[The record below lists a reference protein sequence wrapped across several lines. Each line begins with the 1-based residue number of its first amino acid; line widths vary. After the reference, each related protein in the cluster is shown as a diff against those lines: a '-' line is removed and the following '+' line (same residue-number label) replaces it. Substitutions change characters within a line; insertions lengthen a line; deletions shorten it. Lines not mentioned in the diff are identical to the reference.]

1 MMEKEEDR
9 AGFLFVPKKMKA
21 MELGAAAVAVKSG
34 VNRGVAILDFI
45 LRLVAIVATLASAVA
60 MGTTNETLPF
70 FTQFI
75 RFSAQYED
83 FPTFTFFVVAN
94 SVVSVY
100 LVLSL
105 ALSIF
110 HILRSHAHFSRIIL
124 IFFDTV
130 FSNRFRGGCHR
141 VPSAQG
147 EHKGKLVCNLPAV
160 QLLLPADLGLL
171 DRFLRRNPDSHPVDL
186 DVCCCTLSTL
196 IRFADGRVTESSDL
210 DEACVMSK
218 GSCFLVY

>member
-1 MMEKEEDR
+1 M
-9 AGFLFVPKKMKA
+9 
-21 MELGAAAVAVKSG
+21 
-34 VNRGVAILDFI
+34 N
-45 LRLVAIVATLASAVA
+45 
-60 MGTTNETLPF
+60 
-70 FTQFI
+70 
-75 RFSAQYED
+75 
-83 FPTFTFFVVAN
+83 
-94 SVVSVY
+94 
-100 LVLSL
+100 
-105 ALSIF
+105 
-110 HILRSHAHFSRIIL
+110 
-124 IFFDTV
+124 FDTMV
-130 FSNRFRGGCHR
+130 IGNAGAFDIGSFRGGCHR

-218 GSCFLVY
+218 GSCFSCVLIQSLSGIPIVRVMFVFLLLFSVNGLCIGFAFFLSV